1 MKREKSC
8 GAIVFREA
16 NDKQLPELLL
26 VKHRCGGHWSFP
38 KGHVEA
44 GENEIQTAVRE
55 VKEETG
61 LDITLLKGFRERVE
75 YAPKPGVM
83 KEVVYFLA
91 RAKHDH
97 VVMQEK
103 EIAQTMWVDIEQAE
117 RVVTF
122 DNHKNLIRKAKAY
135 MHW

>member
-8 GAIVFREA
+8 GAIVFRDA
-16 NDKQLPELLL
+16 KDKQLPELLL

-61 LDITLLKGFRERVE
+61 LDITFLEGFRERVE

-83 KEVVYFLA
+83 K
-91 RAKHDH
+91 
-97 VVMQEK
+97 EK

-122 DNHKNLIRKAKAY
+122 DNHKNLIRKAKAH